1 MDPPLRVSRQKMYA
15 MFTAINVNGV
25 DRNIKQTDFVDFFTN
40 LYQRRLHLLEN
51 MEQSE
56 SKECEQLI
64 ELIASESNQSPT
76 RKAALVEEKK
86 QLDVLLS
93 HMNIM
98 LRRVRLVVK
107 AGNEFLQHPLSKAGL
122 GEMTTEE
129 ARVPGEEASQRI
141 GRINAMLSNR
151 IYKRNQILPLAHQRL
166 GQTYAYGSEGD
177 SLQHMVEQ
185 GKCWLEKDL
194 FDNIPHTEHVPSDSS
209 GINKALPG
217 PFANV
222 VRNVGLSEESVRR
235 ASQGP
240 RR

>member
-1 MDPPLRVSRQKMYA
+1 MINNGMWKHTFVSTKHSP
-15 MFTAINVNGV
+15 T
-25 DRNIKQTDFVDFFTN
+25 QTDFVGFFTN

-64 ELIASESNQSPT
+64 ELIASESNRSPT

-151 IYKRNQILPLAHQRL
+151 IYKRNQILPLAHQVCTCA
-166 GQTYAYGSEGD
+166 QWSIHFSK
-177 SLQHMVEQ
+177 SLTPPLRPTTDWVS
-185 GKCWLEKDL
+185 KC
-194 FDNIPHTEHVPSDSS
+194 V
-209 GINKALPG
+209 
-217 PFANV
+217 FAKYH
-222 VRNVGLSEESVRR
+222 
-235 ASQGP
+235 
-240 RR
+240 